1 MPGTTKVK
9 GLLDVTLEGQFK
21 LEWKRL
27 EEVWKG
33 RVSRDA
39 LFLSYMNVNKR
50 NTMKKCMIAETR
62 TRCGLET
69 RQTSIIKM
77 KMSAWIPY

>member
-39 LFLSYMNVNKR
+39 LFLSYRNVNKR
-50 NTMKKCMIAETR
+50 NIMKKCMKREPVVDFKPAR
-62 TRCGLET
+62 RV
-69 RQTSIIKM
+69 
-77 KMSAWIPY
+77 